1 MFSIIT
7 FSLLI
12 LRISTTSSASTH
24 LDIPVDPGHTHTFTD
39 GHTDIPLLMDIPG
52 HTIPLDLPLVSF
64 PITHIG
70 EFVGVIEFSQSPEG
84 QLLSTI
90 FEKFSS

>member
-1 MFSIIT
+1 MLSVIT

-12 LRISTTSSASTH
+12 LRISTTSSAS
-24 LDIPVDPGHTHTFTD
+24 
-39 GHTDIPLLMDIPG
+39 DIPLDPG
-52 HTIPLDLPLVSF
+52 HTIPLEIPSDTFRDLQIPSDIPSDIPLVSEF
-64 PITHIG
+64 PIKHIG
-70 EFVGVIEFSQSPEG
+70 DFLGVIEFSQSPEG